1 MKMNILLK
9 VAILNLFLIAYSISS
24 ELKVKSKTHS
34 NLQLRLSALE
44 KEYDN
49 DIDSFNDIEGS
60 LNNENDLIEIK
71 DEKNENTNSNI
82 NFLEVNKN
90 EGPFGQIK
98 ILNRNLLDDK
108 KSNTNYSFEK
118 KTEESELKAKNEKKI
133 SIENK
138 TANIVQSKKTFNASI
153 KEKITGS
160 FKKFKSIPR
169 NTSDDF
175 MLFLNYLGNASKR
188 AVEKAASVSNLLKKG
203 HEYETK
209 TTS

>member
-1 MKMNILLK
+1 MNILLK

-90 EGPFGQIK
+90 EGSFGQIK

-138 TANIVQSKKTFNASI
+138 TANILQSKKTFNASI

>member
-138 TANIVQSKKTFNASI
+138 TANILQSKKTFNASI

>member
-138 TANIVQSKKTFNASI
+138 TANILQSKKTFNASI

-188 AVEKAASVSNLLKKG
+188 AVEKSASVSNLLKKG